1 MVAPSNRN
9 RFNKLTVAS
18 LCLCVVIS
26 VYHSVSSGKILKQ
39 FIVKSSFEDAVAVL
53 PGLGGSNTGE
63 DVDDDLGFDDGMADK
78 HEYQDDDDG
87 DNNKDDDNVEN
98 EGSGDEEENTSIK
111 VVSTEIKEIE
121 ASEETER
128 KEEAVEEVATEE
140 GTSHQQD
147 NNKMNV
153 LIFYPDDWRHDS
165 IGSEKPYVLTPFL
178 DQLAKEGIR
187 FTQNAVTTSI
197 CWMSR
202 ATLWMGQYSSRHQ
215 SYKIK
220 CPRMVLP
227 ENWKRSWVSILQQSD
242 YFVGHI
248 GKWQYWNFMPE
259 QLFDWAQIF
268 EGYHWYPR
276 GDKEIHGS
284 TLARMH
290 AVDFL
295 KQRPKDK
302 PFTLSIAF
310 YPPKAEEG
318 IRFTQ
323 NAVTT
328 SICWMSRAT
337 LWMGQYTSRHQSYK
351 LKCPVF
357 SEAEN
362 WKHSWVSIL
371 RNSGYH
377 TGHIGKWQYHNDFS
391 SDFDYAQAFEGKHWY
406 SRWGKEIDGSTL
418 ARTYAVEFLEKRPK
432 DKPFSLSIAFYPPKP
447 VGMSREPGAQ
457 WMPTNETRKLYD
469 NVTIP
474 EPEMNHSYKVLPDF
488 LSSYEKG
495 ARGPQVRWYERYRTS
510 EHYQASMKNYYA
522 LITGVDQAC
531 KEIVD
536 KLKEEGLYNNTMII
550 FTTDNGMMHGAH
562 GLAGKWYPFQ
572 ESIRVPL
579 IIYDPRMPKEKV
591 GTLDDSFTLNI
602 DLAETILGAAGI
614 KPDELMQGRDISDL
628 YLPNEKDE
636 HHATASVEVEPWRE
650 DFFYEFPH
658 DNERFIASSTALVT
672 KEWKFINW
680 PAHNR
685 QQLFNLEEDP
695 LENNDLFNEMSVKP
709 ILDKLRERHDELKG
723 IYHEPDWM
731 KSKCYGGPGL
741 ESTK

>member
-202 ATLWMGQYSSRHQ
+202 ATLWMGQY
-215 SYKIK
+215 
-220 CPRMVLP
+220 
-227 ENWKRSWVSILQQSD
+227 
-242 YFVGHI
+242 
-248 GKWQYWNFMPE
+248 
-259 QLFDWAQIF
+259 
-268 EGYHWYPR
+268 
-276 GDKEIHGS
+276 
-284 TLARMH
+284 
-290 AVDFL
+290 
-295 KQRPKDK
+295 
-302 PFTLSIAF
+302 
-310 YPPKAEEG
+310 
-318 IRFTQ
+318 
-323 NAVTT
+323 
-328 SICWMSRAT
+328 
-337 LWMGQYTSRHQSYK
+337 TSRHKSYK
-351 LKCPVF
+351 LKCPRF
-357 SEAEN
+357 GSKEN
-362 WKHSWVSIL
+362 WKHSWVKL
-371 RNSGYH
+371 LQNSGYFI
-377 TGHIGKWQYHNDFS
+377 GHVGKWQYYTYKTANY
-391 SDFDYAQAFEGKHWY
+391 FDWAKLFEGHHWETIY
-406 SRWGKEIDGSTL
+406 GGRRVHASDLAKE
-418 ARTYAVEFLEKRPK
+418 YALQFFEERPK
-432 DKPFSLSIAFYPPKP
+432 DKNFVLSIAFYPPKP
-447 VGMSREPGAQ
+447 VGDGRAPGHQ
-457 WMPTNETRKLYD
+457 WSPTNETRKLYE

-474 EPEMNHSYKVLPDF
+474 EPETKDSYKKLPQF
-488 LSSYEKG
+488 LH
-495 ARGPQVRWYERYRTS
+495 RGPAVGRFGQRYGTS
-510 EHYQASMKNYYA
+510 EHFQASMKNYYA

-550 FTTDNGMMHGAH
+550 FTTDNGMFHGAH
-562 GLAGKWYPFQ
+562 GLAGKWYPYQ

-579 IIYDPRMPKEKV
+579 IIYDPRMPKKKI
-591 GTLDDSFTLNI
+591 GTLDDSFTLNV
-602 DLAETILGAAGI
+602 DLAETILGATGV

-628 YLPNEKDE
+628 YLPNKKNEYHD
-636 HHATASVEVEPWRE
+636 TASVKVEPWRE
-650 DFFYEFPH
+650 EFFYEFPSP
-658 DNERFIASSTALVT
+658 EEVFIPSSTALVR
-672 KEWKFINW
+672 KQWKYIKW
-680 PAHNR
+680 PAHDYE
-685 QQLFNLEEDP
+685 QLFNLEEDP

-709 ILDKLRERHDELKG
+709 ILDKLRERHDELKTQLHNTSYG
-723 IYHEPDWM
+723 PRDPSCDGFLDFLHEIQ
-731 KSKCYGGPGL
+731 KA
-741 ESTK
+741 EAR